1 MLTAGG
7 AVDRGE
13 FVPLSLYFCTNRYGT
28 ISHRQP
34 RCTPLPALII
44 HLIGEFLSV
53 SRRRPGNKNAPK
65 IRGK

>member
-7 AVDRGE
+7 AVDRGV
-13 FVPLSLYFCTNRYGT
+13 FVPLTLYFCTNRYGT
-28 ISHRQP
+28 ISRRQP

-53 SRRRPGNKNAPK
+53 SRRAQATKMPLK
-65 IRGK
+65 